1 MKKQV
6 IILALGAMF
15 MASCADRFDQNFEV
29 GRPDKSAEYAY
40 LEQYGALKS
49 YIPSDNANFKLGVG
63 VDAADYAKQGVPY
76 TVANVNFN
84 EVVAGNA
91 MKMASCVDDKGGMNF
106 GTVNDFART
115 ATEAGMNVYGHTLA
129 WHEQQPVKWLNSL
142 LADKDDPNYNPD
154 PVETEV
160 VEKRRC
166 IRVNTQDMAANPWDS
181 QFWLYFPDS
190 PIAAG
195 DTYEFSVDLMANKKA
210 TAGSQTHKDPGA
222 YIHWAAVGTLPF
234 EEEWTTFTSSGTF
247 GAESDGGYSIAFN
260 MNDFNPANIY
270 YLDNISL
277 KINGKEVIKNGNCE
291 GDNTDSFRS
300 KEFPSSEILPSTI
313 VDETVVYR
321 MQAQPSTVEVE
332 VKRNCIE
339 VITQDMA
346 ANPWDSQFWLVFEDH
361 PIHTGD
367 KYEITMNVRAEKE
380 ASAGTQTHTNPGGYI
395 HWAAIGTVPFTPE
408 WTEYHATGT
417 FDNAAQ
423 EGGWSIAFN
432 LNDFAPANKY
442 YFDDISLKINGT
454 EVIVNGDCEDP
465 NGTKSFS
472 SKEYPS
478 TDVSPARI
486 VDHYTE
492 YQESTG
498 KIPLT
503 PDEKKEILIAAMEKW
518 ISGMMEACKDESG
531 NFMVHAWDA
540 VNEAISGGNPDGEGV
555 FALQHAT
562 GDEPNRFYW
571 QDYLND
577 YDYVRTVVSLAR
589 KYGPSDLKLFIN
601 DYNLES
607 DWDNNGKL
615 KSLIAWIKRWEAD
628 GTTKIDGIGSQMHIS
643 CYADPKTQESKKNAI
658 VNMLKLMSESGKLVR
673 ISELD
678 MGYVDASGNSVKTV
692 DMTEEQHHQ
701 MAELYT
707 WLIKQYM
714 SIVPASQQWGIC
726 QWCATDAPANSGW
739 RGGEPVGLW
748 DQDYYRKHTY
758 AGFADGLAGK

>member
-1 MKKQV
+1 
-6 IILALGAMF
+6 
-15 MASCADRFDQNFEV
+15 
-29 GRPDKSAEYAY
+29 
-40 LEQYGALKS
+40 
-49 YIPSDNANFKLGVG
+49 
-63 VDAADYAKQGVPY
+63 
-76 TVANVNFN
+76 
-84 EVVAGNA
+84 
-91 MKMASCVDDKGGMNF
+91 
-106 GTVNDFART
+106 
-115 ATEAGMNVYGHTLA
+115 
-129 WHEQQPVKWLNSL
+129 
-142 LADKDDPNYNPD
+142 
-154 PVETEV
+154 
-160 VEKRRC
+160 
-166 IRVNTQDMAANPWDS
+166 MAANPWDS

-260 MNDFNPANIY
+260 LNDFNPANIY

-321 MQAQPSTVEVE
+321 MKAQPSTVEVE

-758 AGFADGLAGK
+758 AGFADGLADK

>member
-1 MKKQV
+1 
-6 IILALGAMF
+6 
-15 MASCADRFDQNFEV
+15 
-29 GRPDKSAEYAY
+29 
-40 LEQYGALKS
+40 
-49 YIPSDNANFKLGVG
+49 
-63 VDAADYAKQGVPY
+63 
-76 TVANVNFN
+76 
-84 EVVAGNA
+84 
-91 MKMASCVDDKGGMNF
+91 
-106 GTVNDFART
+106 
-115 ATEAGMNVYGHTLA
+115 
-129 WHEQQPVKWLNSL
+129 
-142 LADKDDPNYNPD
+142 
-154 PVETEV
+154 
-160 VEKRRC
+160 
-166 IRVNTQDMAANPWDS
+166 
-181 QFWLYFPDS
+181 
-190 PIAAG
+190 
-195 DTYEFSVDLMANKKA
+195 
-210 TAGSQTHKDPGA
+210 
-222 YIHWAAVGTLPF
+222 
-234 EEEWTTFTSSGTF
+234 
-247 GAESDGGYSIAFN
+247 
-260 MNDFNPANIY
+260 
-270 YLDNISL
+270 
-277 KINGKEVIKNGNCE
+277 
-291 GDNTDSFRS
+291 
-300 KEFPSSEILPSTI
+300 
-313 VDETVVYR
+313 
-321 MQAQPSTVEVE
+321 
-332 VKRNCIE
+332 
-339 VITQDMA
+339 
-346 ANPWDSQFWLVFEDH
+346 
-361 PIHTGD
+361 
-367 KYEITMNVRAEKE
+367 
-380 ASAGTQTHTNPGGYI
+380 
-395 HWAAIGTVPFTPE
+395 
-408 WTEYHATGT
+408 
-417 FDNAAQ
+417 
-423 EGGWSIAFN
+423 
-432 LNDFAPANKY
+432 
-442 YFDDISLKINGT
+442 
-454 EVIVNGDCEDP
+454 
-465 NGTKSFS
+465 
-472 SKEYPS
+472 
-478 TDVSPARI
+478 
-486 VDHYTE
+486 
-492 YQESTG
+492 
-498 KIPLT
+498 
-503 PDEKKEILIAAMEKW
+503 MEKW

-714 SIVPASQQWGIC
+714 TIVPASQQWGIC